1 MAEVKLTLTPQHIP
15 TGSKWREF
23 ADRAGVD
30 ALLILSDMF
39 GGCRDYIP
47 KKEFFFK
54 MAGREIP
61 PKIAGLDK
69 TTSDQDRPPT
79 L

>member
-1 MAEVKLTLTPQHIP
+1 MAEGKLPLTAQHIP
-15 TGSKWREF
+15 TGAKWREF

-30 ALLILSDMF
+30 ALLILSDIF
-39 GGCRDYIP
+39 GGSKENIP

-54 MAGREIP
+54 MAIKEIP

-69 TTSDQDRPPT
+69 TTSDQDTPT
-79 L
+79 PL

>member
-1 MAEVKLTLTPQHIP
+1 MAEVKLTLTAQHIP
-15 TGSKWREF
+15 SGSKWRAF

-39 GGCRDYIP
+39 GGSKENIP

-54 MAGREIP
+54 MAEKEIP
-61 PKIAGLDK
+61 PRIGSLDSK
-69 TTSDQDRPPT
+69 TSDQDSPQT
-79 L
+79 Q

>member
-30 ALLILSDMF
+30 ALLILSDIF
-39 GGCRDYIP
+39 GGSKENIP

-54 MAGREIP
+54 MAMQEIP

-69 TTSDQDRPPT
+69 TTSEQDTPT
-79 L
+79 SP

>member
-1 MAEVKLTLTPQHIP
+1 MADVKLTLTAKHIP

-30 ALLILSDMF
+30 ALLILSDIF
-39 GGCRDYIP
+39 GGSKENIP

>member
-1 MAEVKLTLTPQHIP
+1 MAEVKLTLTAQHIP
-15 TGSKWREF
+15 QGSKWREF

-30 ALLILSDMF
+30 ALLILSDIF
-39 GGCRDYIP
+39 GGSKENIP

-69 TTSDQDRPPT
+69 TTSDQESLTSP
-79 L
+79 